1 MEQIIARM
9 KEDKEQTVEA
19 NRRHGE
25 TDGKK
30 YAQANQDNLNGV
42 IDIFKGWG
50 LEPQDFFDGE
60 EILEDKLR
68 NFELEPGNDF
78 DREAYLIGWLQG
90 IQEVHTAT
98 A

>member
-1 MEQIIARM
+1 MEQIIERM
-9 KEDKEQTVEA
+9 KEDKEWTVEA

-42 IDIFKGWG
+42 FDILRRWG
-50 LEPQDFFDGE
+50 LEPMRFFDGL

-90 IQEVHTAT
+90 MQEVHTA
-98 A
+98 AA